1 MVANV
6 QSGALTSWQ
15 GERCAV
21 LDSLEAIHEQVTGK
35 RRGRQTATEHLNLA
49 LFVRLAG
56 EFQGFCRDLHDDAA
70 IVIADSLSEEYG
82 ARIPV
87 LLSALVRGRKLDVGN
102 AGPGNIGN
110 DFGNLGMSLWPNI
123 YDRYPARGPKWN
135 TVLERLN
142 DVRNAVAHSDPAK
155 FEQVKRLQPLTLATF
170 RRWRGSLNTAASAFD
185 TVVAAYLSYLTGRAA
200 WD

>member
-6 QSGALTSWQ
+6 PSDALGRWRR
-15 GERCAV
+15 ERCAV
-21 LDSLEAIHEQVTGK
+21 LDSLEAVHEQVTGR

-49 LFVRLAG
+49 LFVRLAA

-70 IVIADSLSEEYG
+70 IVIADSLADEYG

-87 LLSALVRGRKLDVGN
+87 LLGALVRGRKLDVGN

-110 DFGNLGMSLWPNI
+110 DFANLGMSLWPDV
-123 YDRYPARGPKWN
+123 YARYRAWGPKWN

-142 DVRNAVAHSDPAK
+142 DVRNAVAHSDSGKLA
-155 FEQVKRLQPLTLATF
+155 EVKRLQPLTLATF
-170 RRWRGSLNTAASAFD
+170 RRWRGSLSTAATGFD
-185 TVVAAYLSYLTGRAA
+185 KVVAAYLSYLCGRAG

>member
-1 MVANV
+1 MVPNV
-6 QSGALTSWQ
+6 QSAALTYWQ
-15 GERCAV
+15 GDRCTV
-21 LDSLEAIHEQVTGK
+21 LDSLEAVHEQVTGK
-35 RRGRQTATEHLNLA
+35 KRGRQTATEHLNLA
-49 LFVRLAG
+49 LFIRLAA

-70 IVIADSLSEEYG
+70 IVIADSLANEYG

-110 DFGNLGMSLWPNI
+110 DFANLGMSLWPDV
-123 YDRYPARGPKWN
+123 YARYPVRGPKWN

-142 DVRNAVAHSDPAK
+142 DVRNAVAHSDSAK
-155 FEQVKRLQPLTLATF
+155 LAEVKRLQPLTLATF
-170 RRWRGSLNTAASAFD
+170 RRWRGSLNTAASGFD
-185 TVVAAYLSYLTGRAA
+185 KVVAAYLSYLTGTAA